1 MSDQSIELK
10 ARLKEKEE
18 LVSALTERLEQAAE
32 QLDRIQRSGGDR
44 AGRTGGV
51 LPLEM
56 IEEQRSLT
64 QNLQEVVTHWDESQP
79 TEALERIEKH
89 LIELRD
95 LVSNQSGAGGF
106 RTSASQQSLG
116 SDRSETAGL
125 SGYEALK
132 ASMLSENAGETPVIG
147 AQSPEETAVSSAI
160 EEETEPVIHVELP
173 EPDSIEPPE
182 AIDSETSDLDVLR
195 QAVDVRDKYIGY
207 LISKLKASESR
218 TGLKVDWEALNNAP
232 EELQTRL
239 QGLEERLEELLRL
252 AEVELALER
261 ARLGR
266 EANRQEQLE
275 LQIKREM
282 KKLGMSDGND
292 ADPESGDQADHS
304 FNGESSDA
312 DEMEDVEEMQGNRWL
327 RMLGR

>member
-1 MSDQSIELK
+1 MTDQENKLK
-10 ARLKEKEE
+10 SQLKEKEE
-18 LVSALTERLEQAAE
+18 LVAALTERLEQAAE
-32 QLDRIQRSGGDR
+32 QLDRIHRTGGDR

-64 QNLQEVVTHWDESQP
+64 QNLQEVVTHWEESQP
-79 TEALERIEKH
+79 TEALGRIENH

-95 LVSNQSGAGGF
+95 LVTNQNGAGGF
-106 RTSASQQSLG
+106 TTSASQQTLG
-116 SDRSETAGL
+116 SDGSGTSGL

-132 ASMLSENAGETPVIG
+132 ASMLSEDADQTHRAGG
-147 AQSPEETAVSSAI
+147 QSSEETAASIAT
-160 EEETEPVIHVELP
+160 EESEPVIHVELP
-173 EPDSIEPPE
+173 EPESVDPPE
-182 AIDSETSDLDVLR
+182 AIDLETSDLDVLR
-195 QAVDVRDKYIGY
+195 QAVEVRDTFIGY

-218 TGLKVDWEALNNAP
+218 AGLHVDWAALETAP
-232 EELQTRL
+232 EELRSRL
-239 QGLEERLEELLRL
+239 EGLEERLEELLRL

-275 LQIKREM
+275 IQIKRKM
-282 KKLGMSDGND
+282 KKLGMIIRND
-292 ADPESGDQADHS
+292 ADPESDQADLEFGGQS
-304 FNGESSDA
+304 MDIDESDEEDA
-312 DEMEDVEEMQGNRWL
+312 SQGNRWL